1 MFESIDK
8 MLLAS
13 LGAVSM
19 TREKAEKIFD
29 DYVAKGKA
37 EKEAKTGF
45 VKDMMDAADKTRTEF
60 ETMIN
65 KQVNEAMKNLNLAKS
80 DDLARIEKKID
91 QLLAKQG
98 GKQNI

>member
-1 MFESIDK
+1 MFETIDK

-19 TREKAEKIFD
+19 TRERAEKIFD

-65 KQVNEAMKNLNLAKS
+65 KQVNEAMKNLNLAKT

-91 QLLAKQG
+91 QLLAQQTDQ
-98 GKQNI
+98 QNS